1 MDTIL
6 MNSKNSRT
14 TNPHRF
20 LLNFNDKIKMCYII
34 KLFIYYT
41 WKNMKKLYKNNK
53 LKNQLQ
59 YQMANSND

>member
-14 TNPHRF
+14 SNPHRF

-34 KLFIYYT
+34 KFFIYYT
-41 WKNMKKLYKNNK
+41 WKNMKKLYKNIK